1 MDTIRDSLDRLFE
14 EQNSYLDPTG
24 SLAALARLMRPSVPA
39 CLLIGTA
46 GAQVRAT
53 WSADEAV
60 PHAVAKT
67 LAAKLASRLDGED
80 WCTWPLQLAGQAY
93 FAFALRLGEAAAG
106 GILGGLVAPGETLAL
121 ATLPPLLAVAGEM
134 AWRAVA
140 LQRQVDEMQT
150 HIRHL
155 QAEHETLAV
164 AHTDAMVSAIEEQE
178 RRLEEERE
186 RLAMERAYVAT
197 EAANRAKS
205 QFLAHMSHEI
215 RTPLNA
221 ILGFTELLR
230 KGADQGDEA
239 ERQKYLDTIHNSS
252 THLLELINDILDLS
266 KIEAGQMKIERIAC
280 APSEIVASVMTA
292 LRVRAEQK
300 RLRFTCQWQGEVPAT
315 IQTDPLRVKQLL
327 LNLLGNAVKFTS
339 HGEVRLVVSLVD
351 APSRPKLR
359 FDVIDTGIGIAPD
372 KLECVF
378 DTFVQGDSSITR
390 EFGGT
395 GLGLAISR
403 RIARALGGEITVQS
417 ALGRG
422 SVFTATIATGLLDG
436 VPLVSP
442 ASETTSPKPSPHLA
456 PPPDLSPARILVV
469 EDGVTNRRL
478 LRLILQRSGVQVTL
492 AENGERGLQLA
503 LAQPFDVILMDMQMP
518 VMDGYTATRRL
529 REQGLQTPIIALT
542 AHAMAGDERK
552 CLEAGCSN
560 YLSKPVEADQLL
572 QCVAGCLA
580 EPVSRS
586 SPPNPPQRN
595 GTPASQIPQEA
606 VISSLPGDDP
616 DFREIVVEFVER
628 LQMKL
633 TAMEEALRT
642 GDLKNLADLAHWLKG
657 SGGTAGFADLTE
669 PARRLEQ
676 LVKQRQVAQA
686 REQFAA
692 ICGLASRIVVPA
704 LEAKERNL

>member
-1 MDTIRDSLDRLFE
+1 MDAIRDSLDRLFD

-24 SLAALARLMRPSVPA
+24 SLAALARLMHPSVPA
-39 CLLIGTA
+39 CLLIATA
-46 GAQVRAT
+46 DAQVRAV
-53 WSADEAV
+53 WSADAAL

-67 LAAKLASRLDGED
+67 LAAELASRLDGED
-80 WCTWPLQLAGQAY
+80 WCTWPVQLAGQSY
-93 FAFALRLGEAAAG
+93 FAFALRLGEAAEG

-140 LQRQVDEMQT
+140 LQRQIDEMQT

-197 EAANRAKS
+197 EAANRAKN

-230 KGADQGDEA
+230 KGADQGDET
-239 ERQKYLDTIHNSS
+239 ERQEYLDTIYNST

-280 APSEIVASVMTA
+280 APSEIVANVMTA

-300 RLRFTCQWQGEVPAT
+300 RLRFACQWQGEVPAT

-327 LNLLGNAVKFTS
+327 LNLVGNAVKFTS

-378 DTFVQGDSSITR
+378 DAFVQGDSSITR

-417 ALGRG
+417 ELGRG
-422 SVFTATIATGLLDG
+422 SVFTATIETGPLDG
-436 VPLVSP
+436 VSLVSP
-442 ASETTSPKPSPHLA
+442 ASETTSPKPSSHVARPQ
-456 PPPDLSPARILVV
+456 DLSPARVLVV
-469 EDGVTNRRL
+469 EDGVTNRKL
-478 LRLILQRSGVQVTL
+478 LRLILERSGAQVTL
-492 AENGERGLQLA
+492 AENGEQGVQRA

-560 YLSKPVEADQLL
+560 YLSKPIEADQLL
-572 QCVAGCLA
+572 QCVAGYLA
-580 EPVSRS
+580 EPVSVS
-586 SPPNPPQRN
+586 SPPTPLPRN
-595 GTPASQIPQEA
+595 APPASQLPQEA
-606 VISSLPGDDP
+606 LISSLPGDDP
-616 DFREIVVEFVER
+616 DFREIIVEFVER

-642 GDLKNLADLAHWLKG
+642 GDFESLAELAHWLKG
-657 SGGTAGFADLTE
+657 SGGTAGFADFTE

-676 LVKQRQVAQA
+676 LAKQRQAAQA
-686 REQFAA
+686 RQQFAA
-692 ICGLASRIVVPA
+692 IYGLASRIVTPA
-704 LEAKERNL
+704 LEAKEQNP